1 LDLGCGGTTL
11 TQELAR
17 LVGSQGKVLGIDK
30 DTENITHARQEAK
43 VLGLSQLHYHVADIV
58 QWEGES
64 SQYDFA
70 FSRFLLTHLPD
81 PLELLR
87 QVYLS
92 LKPGGRMLL
101 EDIDFTGHF
110 CYPACDAF
118 DRYVALYTA
127 TVQHTGADP
136 NIGPSLPSLLQ
147 DAGFRHIQCTLV
159 QPVFQ
164 RGEGKQ
170 ISSLTLEFIAES
182 LIHNQLA
189 SREAITTYLA
199 ELRAFE
205 QDETTLVSLPRIF
218 QVWAVK

>member
-1 LDLGCGGTTL
+1 
-11 TQELAR
+11 
-17 LVGSQGKVLGIDK
+17 
-30 DTENITHARQEAK
+30 
-43 VLGLSQLHYHVADIV
+43 V

-70 FSRFLLTHLPD
+70 FSRFLLTHLPN

-101 EDIDFTGHF
+101 EDI
-110 CYPACDAF
+110 
-118 DRYVALYTA
+118 RYVALYTA

-218 QVWAVK
+218 QVWAVTLRLHLFGPSAKSTDEIDQLTNEYFEHLASYYQAEPGLYGSETMIMTLVLRRR